1 MSAEPNV
8 IDAEFVETKDAPRA
22 GYGRRAITR
31 DPGVGEAAAD
41 LLETSAPL
49 IDAVGGV
56 AHALGSEGAAE
67 RAGHVAELAR
77 AGAEVAR
84 AAPAAV
90 AAVRREIEPVRSAF
104 GRLVDAAKKSGIVG
118 ERRPPVDFERVE
130 RAPRAAPT
138 AHAAHQCYYRDP
150 DCSPDRV
157 CDACFR
163 DAKKSRG
170 RR

>member
-8 IDAEFVETKDAPRA
+8 IDAQFVETKDAPRA
-22 GYGRRAITR
+22 GYGRRTTARER
-31 DPGVGEAAAD
+31 DPNVGEAAAD

-56 AHALGSEGAAE
+56 AQALGAEGASE
-67 RAGHVAELAR
+67 RAKDVAELAR

-90 AAVRREIEPVRSAF
+90 AAIQREVEPVRSAF
-104 GRLVDAAKKSGIVG
+104 GRLVAAAKKSGVIG
-118 ERRPPVDFERVE
+118 ERRPPVDYERVE
-130 RAPRAAPT
+130 RVSKAERE
-138 AHAAHQCYYRDP
+138 
-150 DCSPDRV
+150 
-157 CDACFR
+157 
-163 DAKKSRG
+163 SRG